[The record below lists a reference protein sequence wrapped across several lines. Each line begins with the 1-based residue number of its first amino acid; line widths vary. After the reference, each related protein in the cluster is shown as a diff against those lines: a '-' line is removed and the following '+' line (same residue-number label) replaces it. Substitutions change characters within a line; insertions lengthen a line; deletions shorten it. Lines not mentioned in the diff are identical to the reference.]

1 MVEQHGPLCMRSL
14 QGALKRDKH
23 LKHQGRMQYGLFLKA
38 IGLPVEEALL
48 FWRLA
53 FSNKTDEQFQK
64 EYAYNI
70 RHNYGLEGKR
80 VSYDSFSCGKIIK
93 GGAPSSGE
101 THGCPFRHYS
111 AGNLEAT
118 LYKDNIST
126 NHVNEIMNLIQGSHY
141 QLACTKYFEV
151 THPDHDKIDVI
162 EHPNVYYELSLNDS
176 DDKKKTDGEAMEV
189 ER

>member
-1 MVEQHGPLCMRSL
+1 MKDRGTDRVLC
-14 QGALKRDKH
+14 
-23 LKHQGRMQYGLFLKA
+23 
-38 IGLPVEEALL
+38 
-48 FWRLA
+48 
-53 FSNKTDEQFQK
+53 
-64 EYAYNI
+64 
-70 RHNYGLEGKR
+70 
-80 VSYDSFSCGKIIK
+80 SCGKIIK

-126 NHVNEIMNLIQGSHY
+126 NHVNEIMTLIQGSHY

-162 EHPNVYYELSLNDS
+162 EHPNAYYELSLGDS